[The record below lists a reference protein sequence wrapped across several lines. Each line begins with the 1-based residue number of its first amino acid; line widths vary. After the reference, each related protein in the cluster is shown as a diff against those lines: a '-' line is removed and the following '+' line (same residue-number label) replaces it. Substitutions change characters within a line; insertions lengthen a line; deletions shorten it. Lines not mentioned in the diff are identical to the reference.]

1 MSSLT
6 SAQSLAMQFLY
17 KRNCF
22 SKTNAPYTHLS
33 MDGHRGGVIT
43 ISPADEPEFLELY
56 ARDVQAGLHLFITEA
71 RTPVFRFF
79 VDTDFDFVDKTFVI
93 SAEGRFIILRLINAV
108 VRLFYPTNTNKNKFR
123 MIILDTA
130 TTTASAPS
138 PSSTAIFSD
147 DEEEDAPIAKSRVVE
162 QAMDLSTAIN
172 NNMHIM
178 FPWLVVSEEQAYS
191 MGQAIACKLTK
202 IIGNDIGL
210 SKNWFNVVD
219 SSVYLS
225 NGLRMIGS
233 RKCIKCPA
241 CKGKRC
247 TECLDIGKVDKGRAY
262 SICAVYQDG
271 QYDTDRYEKLVANYA
286 QAVSYC
292 SIRQLGWQETTAG
305 WQRYVGCPAI
315 DPGVLTRIHNKR
327 ASVVADTRATPARRF
342 NKLADK
348 EAISTDFAEDTAGLK
363 KQKSLT
369 VTYPEQSPF
378 FIAAAAEVRRFSVVY
393 SQVIVRSVM
402 SSESRNYY
410 RVCVHGEGSS
420 ICLNLTGAKK
430 EHNNNSVYF
439 LIKPS
444 GVYQRCWCSCDTTQ
458 NRKFGLCKKYTSA
471 PNVLIKQH
479 LSTLFPNYKPH
490 GTLPLDP
497 YLCING
503 SDTQTDDAE
512 SRAMARLYLAAFTDT
527 PSTQKKTLRKK
538 RKM

>member
-22 SKTNAPYTHLS
+22 SKTNSSYTHLS

-71 RTPVFRFF
+71 RTPLFRFF
-79 VDTDFDFVDKTFVI
+79 VDTDFDFADKAYVI
-93 SAEGRFIILRLINAV
+93 SSEGRFIILRLINAV
-108 VRLFYPTNTNKNKFR
+108 VQLFYPTDTNKNKFR

-130 TTTASAPS
+130 TSAVSAPATQ
-138 PSSTAIFSD
+138 SSAVFSD
-147 DEEEDAPIAKSRVVE
+147 DEEEDAPVAKARVVE
-162 QAMDLSTAIN
+162 PAADLTAAVN

-178 FPWLVVSEEQAYS
+178 FPWLVVNEEQAYA

-241 CKGKRC
+241 CRGKRC

-262 SICAVYQDG
+262 RVSAVYQDG
-271 QYDTDRYEKLVANYA
+271 RYDTDRYEKLVANYA

-292 SIRQLGWQETTAG
+292 SIRQLGAQETTAG

-315 DPGVLTRIHNKR
+315 DPCMLTRIHNKR
-327 ASVVADTRATPARRF
+327 ASVVADTRAAPARRF
-342 NKLADK
+342 NKLVDK
-348 EAISTDFAEDTAGLK
+348 EAISTDFAEDTAGQK

-369 VTYPEQSPF
+369 ITYPEHSPF

-402 SSESRNYY
+402 SSESRTYY

-458 NRKFGLCKKYTSA
+458 NRKFGLCKKYTST
-471 PNVLIKQH
+471 PIVLLQKH
-479 LSTLFPNYKPH
+479 LSTLFPTYKT
-490 GTLPLDP
+490 GGGSTLEP
-497 YLCING
+497 YLRING
-503 SDTQTDDAE
+503 SDTDAAE
-512 SRAMARLYLAAFTDT
+512 TRAMARLYLAAFTDT
-527 PSTQKKTLRKK
+527 PPTNQKKTMRKK